1 MLFRVQRPVVHEQ
14 TNHFSTGRLER
25 RSPTASERDAPVH
38 HEVGWMR
45 SDADDGAIFD
55 ILADGR
61 RRRVVRAL
69 ADAPERTLDLDR
81 LVDRVARLTNDGGE
95 HDEGEL
101 RERDRIA
108 LRLHHA
114 DLPKLSDAGVLDY
127 DPDEGTVRIL
137 TGATLVGWDAA
148 RDALSTSRS

>member
-1 MLFRVQRPVVHEQ
+1 
-14 TNHFSTGRLER
+14 
-25 RSPTASERDAPVH
+25 
-38 HEVGWMR
+38 MR
-45 SDADDGAIFD
+45 GNVDDGAVFD
-55 ILADGR
+55 VLADGR

-81 LVDRVARLTNDGGE
+81 LVDRVARLADDEGEHDE

-127 DPDEGTVRIL
+127 DPDDGTVRIL

-148 RDALSTSRS
+148 RDVLSTPQS